1 MLRFSQNKK
10 PFTFHHLTETK
21 RRTRFAKS
29 RQKSTVLCPALLPRT
44 VQQLKVQCW
53 SARFSSSL
61 CPKPLSSSQPN
72 VLHVPAFAGLGLT
85 ESPPSSYPTPSHWSQ
100 SLGIQWSTEWHL
112 STRAGEKQSHPC
124 SSLRQKMGSLGPF
137 SLPPALHALVL
148 YEVSKTAYYL
158 QLTGPVQQH
167 WIRQSVFLRGYTKTK
182 WQALFL
188 RLTLIWR
195 ASRHWRVIVCHSG
208 LRGLPSSIQ
217 HKSSAAQLMPV
228 SLQYQT

>member
-53 SARFSSSL
+53 SWEFSSPL

-100 SLGIQWSTEWHL
+100 LLGIQRSTERYL
-112 STRAGEKQSHPC
+112 STRVGRSRATP
-124 SSLRQKMGSLGPF
+124 
-137 SLPPALHALVL
+137 
-148 YEVSKTAYYL
+148 L
-158 QLTGPVQQH
+158 QLTEAENGQFGSLQPCPQPCMP
-167 WIRQSVFLRGYTKTK
+167 WFCTK
-182 WQALFL
+182 WARQLLASSWQGQFSSTELD
-188 RLTLIWR
+188 R
-195 ASRHWRVIVCHSG
+195 AHF
-208 LRGLPSSIQ
+208 
-217 HKSSAAQLMPV
+217 
-228 SLQYQT
+228 